1 VTPRDQSNAPDRA
14 YHPWR
19 LASQHLGEDE
29 ALVWVGRPTP
39 HLIARRYST
48 PVRVGFGLLVLA
60 AAITVAMSQ
69 LSSNE
74 SIGIITICVGMF
86 GIWRASTPLQRAY
99 TSRHV
104 VYAVTDRRLFLV
116 NSLLR
121 TRVTSYYPRH
131 IEYVHLK
138 ERNAEY
144 GSVVFDQ
151 RKVREGAPIRL
162 DDTPLDLGF
171 LETTDARRA
180 ERAILDMLKT
190 EPRTRD

>member
-1 VTPRDQSNAPDRA
+1 V
-14 YHPWR
+14 
-19 LASQHLGEDE
+19 
-29 ALVWVGRPTP
+29 
-39 HLIARRYST
+39 
-48 PVRVGFGLLVLA
+48 
-60 AAITVAMSQ
+60 
-69 LSSNE
+69 
-74 SIGIITICVGMF
+74 
-86 GIWRASTPLQRAY
+86 QRAY

-104 VYAVTDRRLFLV
+104 VYAVTDKRLFLL
-116 NSLLR
+116 NSLWR

-151 RKVREGAPIRL
+151 RKVPEGAPFRL
-162 DDTPLDLGF
+162 DDMPLDLGF